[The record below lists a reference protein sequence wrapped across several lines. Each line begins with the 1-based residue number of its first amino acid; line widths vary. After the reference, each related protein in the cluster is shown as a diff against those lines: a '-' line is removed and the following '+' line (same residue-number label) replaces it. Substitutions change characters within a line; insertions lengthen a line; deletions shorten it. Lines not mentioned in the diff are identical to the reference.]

1 MHNPLFRRT
10 PSTIFRRALTC
21 SVLAISHSA
30 ASLAADIE
38 EITVIAL
45 RENRTSAGATGLTLS
60 LHDTPQSISLISKEQ
75 MARFGADSLNDALR
89 LAPGIQVEEW
99 ETNRTNFTSRGFDIR
114 NTQIDGV
121 GMPNNWGI
129 VTGAMDSY
137 GYESIEIIRGANGM
151 LTGVGNAA
159 GTLNYLRKRPLNE
172 TRGHVG
178 VSLGE
183 FDTYRVEAD
192 YSTPLA
198 ANREWAGRVVGA
210 FDSEGS
216 HLAGLSN
223 QRGFVYA
230 VVDGQVGEKGTLTL
244 GGSHQDANTQGN
256 LWGGLVLVQK
266 DGTQAEFHRSVSTSQ
281 DWTYWNTINQS
292 FFTEYQHQFSP
303 GWQGKLS
310 YNFRRA
316 SEDDQ
321 LFYVYTSEGLDPI
334 SRTGLTGWPGAYATN
349 APAHLAE
356 ASLNGA
362 FEAWGLEHQ
371 LFGGLSFARGKETMY
386 NRAANSEVAFGALP
400 PFPYALNAIPEPI
413 WGSRQLYSDTSQEI
427 TRLFTALRLNYSENL
442 FSIWGL
448 NHTTY
453 HREGVNSA
461 KAFDQ
466 TEREPAPYAS
476 LVYALNPNINLY
488 ASYSDVYEPQ
498 DRRNIVGDYLAPTK
512 GVNYEF
518 GLKAQALDQRLA
530 ANLAWF
536 TADQQNL
543 GTFAGMQGGES
554 YYAGKDVTSKG
565 IDLELTGQLTETTT
579 LSANLVSL
587 QLEDNQGNETYPW
600 IPRETF
606 KMALSHR
613 FAGIGLEV
621 GANLRWQNKVAK
633 QDDNS
638 NLITR
643 QNSYAVADVFARWA
657 LTNSLQLSLNL
668 NNLSD
673 EQYLTSLYQVGYY
686 AAPRT
691 ASLGLDMH
699 F

>member
-1 MHNPLFRRT
+1 M
-10 PSTIFRRALTC
+10 
-21 SVLAISHSA
+21 LAIGHSA
-30 ASLAADIE
+30 ASFAAEIE

-60 LHDTPQSISLISKEQ
+60 LKDTPQSISLISQEQ

-99 ETNRTNFTSRGFDIR
+99 ETNRTNFTSRGFEIR

-121 GMPNNWGI
+121 GMPNGWGI

-137 GYESIEIIRGANGM
+137 LYESIEVIRGANGM

-172 TRGHVG
+172 TRTHVG
-178 VSLGE
+178 VNLGE
-183 FDTYRVEAD
+183 FDAYRLEAD
-192 YSTPLA
+192 YSTPLT
-198 ANREWAGRVVGA
+198 ANREWAGRIVGA
-210 FDSEGS
+210 FDSRGS
-216 HLAGLSN
+216 HLEGLSN

-230 VVDGQVGEKGTLTL
+230 VIDGQLGEKGTLTL
-244 GGSHQDANTQGN
+244 GASHQDANTRGN

-266 DGTQAEFHRSVSTSQ
+266 DGTQAEFDRSASTSQ

-292 FFTEYQHQFSP
+292 FFTEYLHQFSAR
-303 GWQGKLS
+303 WQGKLS

-321 LFYVYTSEGLDPI
+321 LFYAYSSEGLDPVTH
-334 SRTGLTGWPGAYATN
+334 TGLNGWPGAYATN

-356 ASLNGA
+356 ASFDGA
-362 FEAWGLEHQ
+362 FDAWGLEHQ

-427 TRLFTALRLNYSENL
+427 TRLFTALRLNYTENL
-442 FSIWGL
+442 FSIWGV

-461 KAFDQ
+461 KGFDQ
-466 TEREPAPYAS
+466 TERELAPYAS
-476 LVYALNPNINLY
+476 LVYALNPHINLY
-488 ASYSDVYEPQ
+488 TSYSDVYQPQ
-498 DRRNIVGDYLAPTK
+498 DKQDIARDYLSPTK

-518 GLKAQALDQRLA
+518 GLKAHALDQRLL

-536 TADQQNL
+536 TAEQQNL
-543 GTFAGMQGGES
+543 GTFAGILDGEW

-565 IDLELTGQLTETTT
+565 IDLELTGQLNDNTT

-587 QLEDNQGNETYPW
+587 QLEDNQGQDTYPW
-600 IPRETF
+600 IPRETL
-606 KMALSHR
+606 KLALSHR
-613 FAGIGLEV
+613 FSGTGLEA
-621 GANLRWQNKVAK
+621 GANLRWQNKVSK
-633 QDDNS
+633 KDDS
-638 NLITR
+638 TGISTR
-643 QNSYAVADVFARWA
+643 QDSYTVADVFARWA
-657 LTNSLQLSLNL
+657 FTDTLQLSLNL
-668 NNLSD
+668 NNLSN
-673 EQYLTSLYQVGYY
+673 EKYLTSLYEVGYY